1 MLSGSET
8 AITSIPIQKIHQL
21 DENKKNRRIK
31 RAKENI
37 EKTIGGIL
45 VGNNFVNI
53 LMASVATLIFVRRF
67 GESAGSAIAT
77 VFTTVIVLIFGDITP
92 KTLATKLPISFLSRT
107 TFLVEVLSKIFA
119 PFTEG
124 ITNLIMTFVKAP
136 DEDDAEV
143 TEADIQAL
151 TALGEIEGQIL
162 PAEREIIDSLLDFS
176 DRPIKEI
183 MTPRVDVLFLSIP
196 VDMEDVKKIVDE
208 KRISRMP
215 ISRSES
221 LDDTFGI
228 VYVKD
233 LFNLNSKA
241 TSVEVENL
249 VKDAIYLP
257 EYTTVL
263 SALNILR
270 ENQAS
275 FACVIDENGGIEGV
289 ITIKDVLSEF
299 VGDLPDEHDE
309 RFKGIKRLG
318 PGQWVVE
325 GRTDIDDF
333 EEFFGLESQESDVA
347 TVGGLYLSYSEKL
360 PTVNEKITVHGLEL
374 TVSAVDNRRIDSLI
388 VKKISKIN

>member
-8 AITSIPIQKIHQL
+8 AITSIPIQKVHQL
-21 DENKKNRRIK
+21 EDSRKNNRIK

-67 GESAGSAIAT
+67 GESAGSALAT

-107 TFLVEVLSKIFA
+107 TFLVELLSKIFA
-119 PFTEG
+119 PFTDG
-124 ITNLIMTFVKAP
+124 ITKMIMKFVRSSDK
-136 DEDDAEV
+136 DDAEV

-183 MTPRVDVLFLSIP
+183 MTPRVDVLFLSLPINIA
-196 VDMEDVKKIVDE
+196 EVKQLVNE

-215 ISRSES
+215 VSKSES
-221 LDDTFGI
+221 LDGTFGI

-233 LFNLNSKA
+233 LFNLKTASDP
-241 TSVEVENL
+241 VEIENL
-249 VKDAIYLP
+249 VKDVIYLP

-270 ENQAS
+270 ENKSS

-299 VGDLPDEHDE
+299 VGDLPDEHDQ
-309 RFKGIKRLG
+309 RFLGIRRIG
-318 PGQWVVE
+318 PGQWRVD
-325 GRTDIDDF
+325 GKTDIDDF
-333 EEFFGLESQESDVA
+333 EEFFGLEESDKDIA
-347 TVGGLYLSYSEKL
+347 TVGGLFLSHSEQL
-360 PTVNEKITVHGLEL
+360 PTEGEKITVDGLEV
-374 TVSAVDNRRIDSLI
+374 TVTELDNRRIESFI
-388 VKKISKIN
+388 VKKIAKK

>member
-8 AITSIPIQKIHQL
+8 AITSIPIQKVHQL
-21 DENKKNRRIK
+21 EENRKNNRIK

-67 GESAGSAIAT
+67 GESAGSALAT
-77 VFTTVIVLIFGDITP
+77 VFTTIIVLIFGDITP

-107 TFLVEVLSKIFA
+107 TFLVELLSKIFA
-119 PFTEG
+119 PFTDG
-124 ITNLIMTFVKAP
+124 ITKVIMKFVRST
-136 DEDDAEV
+136 DDDDAEV

-183 MTPRVDVLFLSIP
+183 MTPRVDVLFLSLP
-196 VDMEDVKKIVDE
+196 VDILEVKKLVND

-215 ISRSES
+215 VSKTES

-233 LFNLNSKA
+233 LFNLKSNPDSI
-241 TSVEVENL
+241 EIENL
-249 VKDAIYLP
+249 VKDVIYLP

-270 ENQAS
+270 ENKAS

-299 VGDLPDEHDE
+299 VGDLPDEHDQ
-309 RFKGIKRLG
+309 RFLGIRRIG
-318 PGQWVVE
+318 PGQWRVD
-325 GRTDIDDF
+325 GKTDIDDF
-333 EEFFGLESQESDVA
+333 EEFFGLEETDKDIA
-347 TVGGLYLSYSEKL
+347 TVGGLFLSHSEQL
-360 PTVNEKITVHGLEL
+360 PSEGEKIVIDGLEIV
-374 TVSAVDNRRIDSLI
+374 VSELDNRRIESI
-388 VKKISKIN
+388 VVKKIAKK

>member
-21 DENKKNRRIK
+21 DENKKNKRIK

-107 TFLVEVLSKIFA
+107 TFLVEILSKVFA

-124 ITNLIMTFVKAP
+124 ITKMIMKFVKTP

-196 VDMEDVKKIVDE
+196 VVMEDVKIIVDE

-215 ISRSES
+215 ISRTES

-233 LFNLNSKA
+233 LFNLENEA

-318 PGQWVVE
+318 PGQWIVE
-325 GRTDIDDF
+325 GKTDIDDF
-333 EEFFGLESQESDVA
+333 EEFFGLDSQESDVA

-360 PTVNEKITVHGLEL
+360 PSINEKITVHGLEL
-374 TVSAVDNRRIDSLI
+374 TVSAIDNRRIDSLI
-388 VKKISKIN
+388 VKKIAKIT

>member
-124 ITNLIMTFVKAP
+124 ITNLIMKFVKAP

-309 RFKGIKRLG
+309 RFKGLKRLG

>member
-1 MLSGSET
+1 M
-8 AITSIPIQKIHQL
+8 
-21 DENKKNRRIK
+21 D
-31 RAKENI
+31 
-37 EKTIGGIL
+37 
-45 VGNNFVNI
+45 
-53 LMASVATLIFVRRF
+53 
-67 GESAGSAIAT
+67 
-77 VFTTVIVLIFGDITP
+77 GDNEI
-92 KTLATKLPISFLSRT
+92 
-107 TFLVEVLSKIFA
+107 
-119 PFTEG
+119 
-124 ITNLIMTFVKAP
+124 
-136 DEDDAEV
+136 

-151 TALGEIEGQIL
+151 TALGEMEGQIL

-183 MTPRVDVLFLSIP
+183 MTPRVDVLFLSLP
-196 VDMEDVKKIVDE
+196 VNMVDVKKIVDE

-233 LFNLNSKA
+233 IFNLDISVN
-241 TSVEVENL
+241 SVEIENL

-309 RFKGIKRLG
+309 RFSGIRRLG

-325 GRTDIDDF
+325 GKTDIDDF
-333 EEFFGLESQESDVA
+333 EEFFGLDPQESDVA

-360 PTVNEKITVHGLEL
+360 PNINEKITIHGLEL
-374 TVSAVDNRRIDSLI
+374 TVTAVDNRRIDSLI

>member
-31 RAKENI
+31 KAKENI
-37 EKTIGGIL
+37 ERTIGGIL

-124 ITNLIMTFVKAP
+124 ITNLIMKFVKAP

-360 PTVNEKITVHGLEL
+360 PTVNEKITIHGLEL

>member
-21 DENKKNRRIK
+21 DENKKNKRIK

-53 LMASVATLIFVRRF
+53 LMASVATIIFVRRF

-77 VFTTVIVLIFGDITP
+77 VFTTIIVLIFGDITP

-107 TFLVEVLSKIFA
+107 TFLVELLSKIFA

-124 ITNLIMTFVKAP
+124 ITNIIMKFVKTRN
-136 DEDDAEV
+136 EDDAEV

-196 VDMEDVKKIVDE
+196 VEMEDVRKVVDE

-233 LFNLNSKA
+233 LFNLDNEA

-325 GRTDIDDF
+325 GKTDIDDF

-360 PTVNEKITVHGLEL
+360 PSVNEKITVHGLEL